1 MNTSLKHLP
10 EQKQYELQQAVKI
23 IREEVQAEMII
34 LFGSYARGDWV
45 EDLDPETMTYRY
57 QSDFDLLIITKT
69 LKEASK
75 IEQNNLL
82 KYRLMKT
89 IPRTPIGLIAEN
101 IDFVNR
107 SLQRSQYF
115 FIDIKREGVL
125 LYNSA
130 NFKLAKPKQV
140 TPKERKL
147 LAQEDFEYW
156 FTRANGFLKMYN
168 SALKQNELNIA
179 AFLLHQATE
188 RFYNTILLVFT
199 RYKPRTHDLEKLGQ
213 YIASVEPQF
222 LTVFPQSTATGK
234 LRFELLRSAYV
245 DARYKRNYKIT
256 EKQLVWLAERVAYLQ
271 TLTERLC
278 QAKIESFEG

>member
-10 EQKQYELQQAVKI
+10 EQKQYELRQAVKI
-23 IREEVQAEMII
+23 IREEVPAEMII

-45 EDLDPETMTYRY
+45 EDFDPETMTYRY
-57 QSDFDLLIITKT
+57 QSDFDLLVITKT
-69 LKEASK
+69 RKEASK

-82 KYRLMKT
+82 KHRLMKT
-89 IPRTPIGLIAEN
+89 IHRTPIGLIAEN

-125 LYNSA
+125 LYHSK
-130 NFKLAKPKQV
+130 NFKLAKPKQI

-156 FTRANGFLKMYN
+156 FTRASGFLKMYH
-168 SALKQNELNIA
+168 SALNQNELNIA

-199 RYKPRTHDLEKLGQ
+199 HYKPRTHDLEKLGQ
-213 YIASVEPQF
+213 YVASVEPQF
-222 LTVFPQSTATGK
+222 LTVFPQSTAIEK

-245 DARYKRNYKIT
+245 DARYKRSYKIT

-271 TLTERLC
+271 ALTEKFC
-278 QAKIESFEG
+278 QAKIESFK